1 MTCKTCFPIVMAVLF
16 PITTCHASPMMELG
30 DNGSIIARLG
40 GAIQYHDNIFLD
52 SANER
57 GDTIVVFSPG
67 VELNLGG
74 TAANAYTSIVYIHD
88 FVHYFETD
96 SLDRDNIR
104 VAIKGHSKW
113 PKARVNYSM
122 NFREHS
128 QNDASNNVVGDIA
141 RRNRFHGMVRSEW
154 EMSAKSSVAA
164 SLGMDNVD
172 YEAPNLHDRESY
184 NIPLDYYWQYSPK
197 LDMSV
202 GYRFR
207 HTSFSR
213 DYNFT
218 DVLGLDGSQEPAS
231 YQDYFFNIGVRGR
244 IGSKTS
250 GEIKVGI
257 QNRESVAA
265 GRSLEEMFAVDGR
278 VVWAAT
284 AKTAGTL
291 RISRD
296 FRSDAFGASIE
307 SSNLSVSARTEFN
320 EEYSGFATIRYG
332 DNRYFS
338 GREDEALFGQV
349 GLAYAPN
356 LHSAISLAYVV
367 YNNNSNFKSADFDSS
382 LINLSGNLRY

>member
-1 MTCKTCFPIVMAVLF
+1 MMA
-16 PITTCHASPMMELG
+16 LG

-74 TAANAYTSIVYIHD
+74 TTSNAYANIVYTHD

-96 SLDRDNIR
+96 SLDRDNVR
-104 VAIKGHSKW
+104 GAIKGHSKW

-122 NFREHS
+122 SFREHS
-128 QNDASNNVVGDIA
+128 QNDASNNVIGDIA
-141 RRNRFHGMVRSEW
+141 RRNRFHAMVRSEW
-154 EMSAKSSVAA
+154 EMSAKSSLAA

-172 YEAPNLHDRESY
+172 YEATNLHDRDSY
-184 NIPLDYYWQYSPK
+184 NIPLDYYWQYSPN

-202 GYRFR
+202 GYRYR

-213 DYNFT
+213 DYNFP

-231 YQDYFFNIGVRGR
+231 HQDHFFNIGVRGR
-244 IGSKTS
+244 IGAKTS

-257 QNRESVAA
+257 QNRESGAA

-278 VVWAAT
+278 IVWAAT

-307 SSNLSVSARTEFN
+307 SSNLSVSVKTRFN
-320 EEYSGFATIRYG
+320 EEYSGFATIRYAE
-332 DNRYFS
+332 DRYFT

-349 GLAYAPN
+349 GLAYTPN

-382 LINLSGNLRY
+382 LVNLSGNLRY